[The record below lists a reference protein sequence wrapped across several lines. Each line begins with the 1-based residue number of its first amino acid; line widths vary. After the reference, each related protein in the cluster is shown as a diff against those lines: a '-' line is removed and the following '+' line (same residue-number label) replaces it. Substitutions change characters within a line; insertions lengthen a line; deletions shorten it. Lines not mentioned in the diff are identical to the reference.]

1 MAPVNGELI
10 DDSSGGSSLA
20 TDSVGIGVAVGCTT
34 SGWRVAVGETTIIFV
49 GVGAC
54 VGSGVGV
61 AGIDVGV
68 AGIGVAVGI
77 TVVVGSVLFAVL
89 SWSVGGEPHAIVAVI
104 VAKIT
109 VNTNMLLPVYT
120 ITFLLQFIYQS
131 IYSTLKL
138 KKKNIIW
145 YTR

>member
-1 MAPVNGELI
+1 M
-10 DDSSGGSSLA
+10 
-20 TDSVGIGVAVGCTT
+20 
-34 SGWRVAVGETTIIFV
+34 
-49 GVGAC
+49 
-54 VGSGVGV
+54 
-61 AGIDVGV
+61 
-68 AGIGVAVGI
+68 AVGI
-77 TVVVGSVLFAVL
+77 TVVVGSVLSGVL

>member
-34 SGWRVAVGETTIIFV
+34 SGWIVAVGATTIVI
-49 GVGAC
+49 GVC

-68 AGIGVAVGI
+68 AGIGAAVGI

-89 SWSVGGEPHAIVAVI
+89 SWSVGGGPHAIVAVI

-120 ITFLLQFIYQS
+120 ITFLLQFMYQS

>member
-34 SGWRVAVGETTIIFV
+34 SGWIVAVGATTIVVEV
-49 GVGAC
+49 GVC

-68 AGIGVAVGI
+68 AGIGAAVGV

-138 KKKNIIW
+138 KKKNTIC